1 MRSSSSSSSVT
12 VQPLPSPLDCSK
24 PETASTGLPNS
35 SSIWS
40 RARPTSSGSDKLFF
54 DSAMEPVEELPLQR
68 FVGFLVDLAA
78 LESGLGLCELGAD
91 PGRIVQLGLGLLDDL
106 LEHPGEP
113 TYGRKGKREQAADQS
128 HQATTGMASRT
139 KLYGGSG
146 PTSLKWI
153 GGDSRA
159 TSSSSR
165 ASILSTRSRS
175 TSKARSN
182 TANSPAGSPMA
193 TSRTRGRSSSRTRD
207 WSCTRRSASL
217 SPTASPSAM
226 PTSTDGS
233 AR

>member
-78 LESGLGLCELGAD
+78 LESGLGLCQLGAD
-91 PGRIVQLGLGLLDDL
+91 PGRIVQLGLRLLDDL
-106 LEHPGEP
+106 VEHPGEP

-128 HQATTGMASRT
+128 HQATAGMASRT

-146 PTSLKWI
+146 PTSLKWS
-153 GGDSRA
+153 GGERLEA
-159 TSSSSR
+159 SSSTCFSTDSTAPRSTSNARSNAASSLAGSPTTTSR
-165 ASILSTRSRS
+165 ASGPS
-175 TSKARSN
+175 A
-182 TANSPAGSPMA
+182 
-193 TSRTRGRSSSRTRD
+193 SRTRD
-207 WSCTRRSASL
+207 RSYARRAASA

-226 PTSTDGS
+226 PASTDGET
-233 AR
+233 R